1 MLDTLPM
8 FTLDTVASPTGRV
21 DNDDQLQLVLRQ
33 AELANLVARLAPR
46 DGEYVTNVPDLA
58 LVRVSEPYQAVHT
71 LQRPALCM
79 AVRGAK
85 HLMLADELYA
95 YDASNYL
102 VVAQHLPVMCQV
114 VQASQQEP
122 YLGLR
127 LYLDPVE
134 LSQQALAK
142 AGSTQLKAPNF
153 SERGLVV
160 GAAHVGLLN
169 AVLRLVYLSET
180 PEDIPVLAPLAVQEI
195 VYRLLAGKEGPCIA
209 QLSHE
214 GSQARRIA
222 FAIEW
227 LRERYTQPLQIQ
239 DLANVAHMSASSL
252 HHHFKAVTAMSPLQ
266 YQKRLRLYE
275 ARKLLL
281 SGVADAATAGHRVGY
296 ESPSQFSREYSR
308 LFGSPPARDLREM
321 RERRLQLGL
330 A

>member
-8 FTLDTVASPTGRV
+8 FTSDTVAPPEVRV
-21 DNDDQLQLVLRQ
+21 GDDAQLQLVLRQ
-33 AELANLVARLAPR
+33 AELASLVARLAQR
-46 DGEYVTNVPDLA
+46 DGEYVTNVPGLA

-71 LQRPALCM
+71 LQRPALC
-79 AVRGAK
+79 VVVQGAK

-95 YDASNYL
+95 YDVSHYL
-102 VVAQHLPVMCQV
+102 VAAQHLPVMGQV
-114 VQASQQEP
+114 VQASVQEP

-134 LSQQALAK
+134 LGQQALAK
-142 AGSTQLKAPNF
+142 AGPAPARDC
-153 SERGLVV
+153 SGRGLVV
-160 GAAHVGLLN
+160 GAANVGLLN
-169 AVLRLVYLSET
+169 AVLRLVRLVET
-180 PEDIPVLAPLAVQEI
+180 PEDIPALAPLAVQEI
-195 VYRLLAGKEGPCIA
+195 VYRLLAGDEGWCIA
-209 QLSHE
+209 QLGQE
-214 GSQARRIA
+214 GNHARRIA
-222 FAIEW
+222 LAIEW

-281 SGVADAATAGHRVGY
+281 SGQTDAATAGHRVGY

-308 LFGSPPARDLREM
+308 LFGAPPARNLREM
-321 RERRLQLGL
+321 RERHS
-330 A
+330 

>member
-1 MLDTLPM
+1 M
-8 FTLDTVASPTGRV
+8 FTSDTVAPPAARV

-58 LVRVSEPYQAVHT
+58 LIRVSEPYQAVHT

-79 AVRGAK
+79 AVQGAK

-95 YDASNYL
+95 YDVSSYL
-102 VVAQHLPVMCQV
+102 VAAQHLPVMCQV
-114 VQASQQEP
+114 VQASKQEP

-142 AGSTQLKAPNF
+142 VGSAPPARDC

-169 AVLRLVYLSET
+169 AVLRLLHLSET
-180 PEDIPVLAPLAVQEI
+180 PEDIPALAPLAVQEI
-195 VYRLLAGKEGPCIA
+195 VYRLLAGNEGRCIA

-214 GSQARRIA
+214 GNQARRIA
-222 FAIEW
+222 LAIEW

-281 SGVADAATAGHRVGY
+281 SGQTDAATAGHRVGY

-308 LFGSPPARDLREM
+308 LFGAPPARDLREM
-321 RERRLQLGL
+321 RERHVQPGL